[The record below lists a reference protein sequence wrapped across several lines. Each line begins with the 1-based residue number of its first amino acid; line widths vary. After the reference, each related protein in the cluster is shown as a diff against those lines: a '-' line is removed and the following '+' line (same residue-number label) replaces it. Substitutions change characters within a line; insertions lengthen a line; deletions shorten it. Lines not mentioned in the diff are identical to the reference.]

1 MISNYYYK
9 IQNFV
14 KNPDLTI
21 KDLLTETIATLGENV
36 SIARFVRFQLG
47 EMNPST
53 DEQSDNEWL
62 IMDKINY
69 KRILLKIS
77 GELLSGTQEFGLSPM
92 ALEELAKK

>member
-1 MISNYYYK
+1 ME
-9 IQNFV
+9 QNFV

-53 DEQSDNEWL
+53 DEQSDNE
-62 IMDKINY
+62 
-69 KRILLKIS
+69 
-77 GELLSGTQEFGLSPM
+77 
-92 ALEELAKK
+92 